1 MKVIKAI
8 VSIILTLVAALCM
21 SGYIVLNATSKVM
34 ISEGKKGDTS
44 SNTITS
50 LDKDLFGIDVKKYKK
65 YEKVD
70 RVTPDMVHEVVDGAL
85 TKKGFPVKVVDYI
98 LKEDNYQEMYTEY
111 KKEIFGYLKGEIT
124 KPNFPED
131 RLNGMIDRGL
141 TKYNQENPNNKI
153 DVEKAKLDFKN
164 EVHVLLDKLSSKIE
178 TIKSVPGL
186 GTLLKAL
193 TSNKLKLG
201 LLIGMIVCIILLFII
216 NKFTGGLIYT
226 GVTSII
232 AGLITYASR
241 VITHVTQIDKVRNMI
256 GNSLESFKVEVSNK
270 GIILIVGGILIII
283 GAIILNLVI
292 KSTKKDK
299 NNKDKAKEKQDE
311 LEKQL
316 SEGLDEKKS
325 KK

>member
-8 VSIILTLVAALCM
+8 VSIILTLVAAFCM
-21 SGYIVLNATSKVM
+21 SGYIVLNATSKII

-70 RVTPDMVHEVVDGAL
+70 TVTPDMVHEVVDGAL

-141 TKYNQENPNNKI
+141 TKYNEENPNNKI

-164 EVHVLLDKLSSKIE
+164 EVKVLLDKLSSKIE

-201 LLIGMIVCIILLFII
+201 LLIGMLVCIILLFII

-241 VITHVTQIDKVRNMI
+241 VITKITQIDKVRDML

-270 GIILIVGGILIII
+270 GIILIVGGILIIV
-283 GAIILNLVI
+283 GAIILKLVI

-299 NNKDKAKEKQDE
+299 DNKDKAKEKQDE